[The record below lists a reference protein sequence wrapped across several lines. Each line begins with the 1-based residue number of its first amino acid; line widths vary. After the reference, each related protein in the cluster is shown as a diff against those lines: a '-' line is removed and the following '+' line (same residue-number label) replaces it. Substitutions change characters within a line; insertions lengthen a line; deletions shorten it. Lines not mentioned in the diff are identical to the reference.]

1 MSILWLIR
9 IILIFFL
16 YSYILIYALLLKDRK
31 KYSSIL
37 ENTSLNIFLVVFYN
51 TICYLTVLL
60 PADLNVIA
68 KPEFLKHLIVIIW
81 FVIFAIFLFILGN
94 ALIIFTLRM
103 RKVVGAQDTEGT
115 LMTNHFYS
123 FCRHPIYLG
132 ITLISLGFALIF
144 VNFDAIIVISFII
157 LGNYLTGTI
166 EEKYDMRIRFGEE
179 YKKYRDN
186 VRRYGPLW
194 FWVLLIIALILPIII
209 DIAI

>member
-1 MSILWLIR
+1 
-9 IILIFFL
+9 
-16 YSYILIYALLLKDRK
+16 
-31 KYSSIL
+31 
-37 ENTSLNIFLVVFYN
+37 
-51 TICYLTVLL
+51 
-60 PADLNVIA
+60 
-68 KPEFLKHLIVIIW
+68 
-81 FVIFAIFLFILGN
+81 
-94 ALIIFTLRM
+94 M
-103 RKVVGAQDTEGT
+103 RKVVGAQDIEGT
-115 LMTNHFYS
+115 LITNYFYS

-132 ITLISLGFALIF
+132 ITLISLGFVLIF

-194 FWVLLIIALILPIII
+194 FWILLIIVIILPIII